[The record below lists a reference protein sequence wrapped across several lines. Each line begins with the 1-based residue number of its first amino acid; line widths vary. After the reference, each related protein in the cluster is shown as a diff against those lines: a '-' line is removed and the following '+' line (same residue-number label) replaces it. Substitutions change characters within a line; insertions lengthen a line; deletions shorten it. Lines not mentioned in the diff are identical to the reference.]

1 MPGTKKRTA
10 VTVGVISGFAII
22 GMVVI
27 LVPAHLLLT
36 QVRRPTSCDCDAEY
50 GLVCGLD
57 GHTYTGICEA
67 ECEAGGISRLGECR
81 AL

>member
-1 MPGTKKRTA
+1 MRDTKKRTA
-10 VTVGVISGFAII
+10 ITVGVISGFAII
-22 GMVVI
+22 GVLVI
-27 LVPAHLLLT
+27 LVPAQFLLI

-57 GHTYTGICEA
+57 GHTYTGLCEA
-67 ECEAGGISRLGECR
+67 ECEAGGIYRLGECR